1 MSPELALFLANTVSG
16 IHLAII
22 AYFLIGWLIPFTDL
36 KYRVL
41 AVVVLG
47 SSFILF
53 RFWGGCPLTVL
64 EQLLRQ
70 SANAEV
76 NIGQSFIQTYS
87 LKAGLSINENLLD
100 ILSFNLSL
108 IVPIIASLFY
118 VTRVFFRRK

>member
-1 MSPELALFLANTVSG
+1 
-16 IHLAII
+16 
-22 AYFLIGWLIPFTDL
+22 
-36 KYRVL
+36 
-41 AVVVLG
+41 VLG

-76 NIGQSFIQTYS
+76 NIGQSFIQTYT

-108 IVPIIASLFY
+108 IVPIIAVGVYFI
-118 VTRVFFRRK
+118 VIFFKKKAF